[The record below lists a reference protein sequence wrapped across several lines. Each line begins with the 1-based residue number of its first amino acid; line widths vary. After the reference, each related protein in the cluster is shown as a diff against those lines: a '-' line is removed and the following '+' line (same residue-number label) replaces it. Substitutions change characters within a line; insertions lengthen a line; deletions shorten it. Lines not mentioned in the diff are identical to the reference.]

1 MAVLQ
6 STAPSK
12 NMRETREK
20 SANVMNLWGNR
31 VECEKKKSRLW
42 YPWSVC
48 SEELPLLVFRS
59 LMPPFKF
66 VETSICID
74 QLSTILKLINNS

>member
-31 VECEKKKSRLW
+31 VECEKKRVDCGTHGQYVARN
-42 YPWSVC
+42 YPFLFSAA
-48 SEELPLLVFRS
+48 
-59 LMPPFKF
+59 
-66 VETSICID
+66 
-74 QLSTILKLINNS
+74 